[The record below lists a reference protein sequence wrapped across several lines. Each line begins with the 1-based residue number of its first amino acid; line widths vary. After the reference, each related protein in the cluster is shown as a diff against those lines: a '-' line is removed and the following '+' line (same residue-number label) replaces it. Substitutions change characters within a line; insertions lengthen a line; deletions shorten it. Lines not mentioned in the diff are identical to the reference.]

1 MKLKYFIKSIDST
14 AEDIYVK
21 SYGQN
26 VFEFHKKDFDND
38 WINIINKKYELDPC
52 LAADLDKLK
61 MFGNED
67 HEVHFSHKDKVNWF
81 EFARN
86 KLRDDLFDVSERI
99 ADIDLE
105 KPVEIYNKNKINNL
119 KDFVTTVKKIPSSI
133 KYADLSTMNIADN
146 FEESSESSDGK
157 LTYDG
162 YSISSGWISYN
173 KQNIIRMPQLPKNL
187 TLASGLFYGF
197 TSLSDI
203 SNLDFSNI
211 LEIKESVFYKN
222 KIKDFSFIN
231 FDNLLNLSGILINS
245 VDTIEQVKLDFKK
258 LTKLSNNLINYCRP
272 GKPFTVDN
280 ITTPTD
286 TKITASLLSCSN
298 VSHIG
303 NISIGCVE
311 VYDMA
316 SNSAHNIIMNN
327 SNSYTNTIKEV
338 GNVDISSVASSSGVM
353 QLFGYYGVV
362 EKIGNINIRSLK
374 GCVNINSGGLSD
386 GATFGDIAVTYATNT
401 SSGRIYLGRTCN
413 GNTTKYAPNK
423 YGNVFVKNENTLTAY
438 LCLTGDVGVVSI
450 SDNVMVE
457 VLSLN
462 TIKAMPRKYGS
473 YNGLASSTGQLWW
486 CDSVDKPDTDFS
498 KNITKHYMDI
508 SMHFC
513 TPDKHFVK
521 EIDISDYLLKVNPDY
536 PYDFKLKSFKVGTEF
551 SDFSLNG
558 ENAYLTLTDVQSA
571 DIKVLTVS
579 GKDNSVKLS
588 FDIETVKDTSVIK
601 LNNISTGKYLIYEAE
616 IDGAPFTGKVP
627 IILSGDISFE
637 VTEDISS
644 DFQVEYEEGETP
656 IEPEEETTETE
667 VTE

>member
-119 KDFVTTVKKIPSSI
+119 KDFVATVNKIPSSI
-133 KYADLSTMNIADN
+133 KYIDLSTMNIADN
-146 FEESSESSDGK
+146 FEESSENSDGK
-157 LTYDG
+157 LTYDE
-162 YSISSGWISYN
+162 YSISYDWISSN
-173 KQNIIRMPQLPKNL
+173 KENIIKMPQLPKNL
-187 TLASGLFYGF
+187 TLAPYLFYEF

-211 LEIKESVFYKN
+211 LEINNIMFYN
-222 KIKDFSFIN
+222 TKINDFSTLN
-231 FDNLLNLSGILINS
+231 LDNLQNISAGIIQNCNAIQK
-245 VDTIEQVKLDFKK
+245 VTLDFKK
-258 LTKLSNNLINYCRP
+258 LKQASDAFISHCRP
-272 GKPFTVDN
+272 STPFEVDKIYTPSDAL
-280 ITTPTD
+280 ITSGL
-286 TKITASLLSCSN
+286 IYNSN
-298 VSHIG
+298 VSKIGEIEIGTIDYSSKSTSTLCVLNFSNSESLKEIGNIKISKTVTSSGYQIPFMNDSTSLESVGDITIGLIKSKFGLNMSTGNIG
-303 NISIGCVE
+303 NISVCGDI
-311 VYDMA
+311 DT
-316 SNSAHNIIMNN
+316 SNCYCILGTGS
-327 SNSYTNTIKEV
+327 TN
-338 GNVDISSVASSSGVM
+338 
-353 QLFGYYGVV
+353 
-362 EKIGNINIRSLK
+362 IGNIDIKSVKSDNTTTNYKFYVNLGGESIGVVNADGYVDLN
-374 GCVNINSGGLSD
+374 GCGTKKIK
-386 GATFGDIAVTYATNT
+386 ACPKTYCNYGSTPT
-401 SSGRIYLGRTCN
+401 SSG
-413 GNTTKYAPNK
+413 
-423 YGNVFVKNENTLTAY
+423 F
-438 LCLTGDVGVVSI
+438 
-450 SDNVMVE
+450 
-457 VLSLN
+457 
-462 TIKAMPRKYGS
+462 
-473 YNGLASSTGQLWW
+473 LWW
-486 CDSVDKPDTDFS
+486 CDSINKLDTDYA

-536 PYDFKLKSFKVGTEF
+536 PYDFKLKSLKVDTEF
-551 SDFSLNG
+551 SDFTLNG
-558 ENAYLTLTDVQSA
+558 KNTYLTLTDVQSA

>member
-119 KDFVTTVKKIPSSI
+119 KDFVTTVNKIPSSI
-133 KYADLSTMNIADN
+133 KYIDLSTMNIADN

-162 YSISSGWISYN
+162 YSISRDWLSSN
-173 KQNIIRMPQLPKNL
+173 KEYIIKMPQLPKNL
-187 TLASGLFYGF
+187 TLASGLFYEF

-211 LEIKESVFYKN
+211 LEIKDYMFYN
-222 KIKDFSFIN
+222 TKISDFSTLN
-231 FDNLLNLSGILINS
+231 LDNLQNISKTVICGCNVIQK
-245 VDTIEQVKLDFKK
+245 VTLDFKK
-258 LTKLSNNLINYCRP
+258 LKQASGYFISNCSPSTPFEVDKIYTPSDALI
-272 GKPFTVDN
+272 
-280 ITTPTD
+280 TD
-286 TKITASLLSCSN
+286 SLIYYSN
-298 VSHIG
+298 VSKIGEIEIGTIDSSSESSSLCVLHVESLKEIGNIKISKTVSANKYSVIFTNSSSGLESVGDITIGLIKNGFNLGMYTGNIG
-303 NISIGCVE
+303 NISVCGDIDKYNCNCTLGGG
-311 VYDMA
+311 
-316 SNSAHNIIMNN
+316 S
-327 SNSYTNTIKEV
+327 TN
-338 GNVDISSVASSSGVM
+338 
-353 QLFGYYGVV
+353 
-362 EKIGNINIRSLK
+362 IGNIDIKSVKSDNTTTNYNFRVSL
-374 GCVNINSGGLSD
+374 GGESIGVVNVDEYVKLQSISTIKIKACPMAYCNYNQ
-386 GATFGDIAVTYATNT
+386 TPT
-401 SSGRIYLGRTCN
+401 SSG
-413 GNTTKYAPNK
+413 
-423 YGNVFVKNENTLTAY
+423 F
-438 LCLTGDVGVVSI
+438 
-450 SDNVMVE
+450 
-457 VLSLN
+457 
-462 TIKAMPRKYGS
+462 
-473 YNGLASSTGQLWW
+473 LWW
-486 CDSVDKPDTDFS
+486 CDSINKLDTDYT
-498 KNITKHYMDI
+498 KNITKYYMDI

-536 PYDFKLKSFKVGTEF
+536 PYDFKLKSLKVNTEF

-667 VTE
+667 ATE